1 MSCAKIQR
9 AGNDTCSFHAL
20 ITSLNLQHP
29 KLTWSYNHVTITWL
43 SVYDCCSLLIPSS
56 GQVFCL
62 LTETIFSL
70 AINLNHSVKTKEIVL
85 LSQALLSQK
94 GCVTQKVTLYSDS
107 CPSSHSLLLSSF
119 FIPCNREGEGI
130 PLAGTRKKEK
140 SFWLEAICV
149 LRFLQETLVT
159 RTQANGRKSSQVCY
173 KHQFLISHNRSV
185 ESSWT
190 LFMWTCKT
198 MLWSSFCLP
207 RQFRPGLSSL
217 SRNITL

>member
-1 MSCAKIQR
+1 MIAALFSSPAVDRYSVCWQKL
-9 AGNDTCSFHAL
+9 SFL
-20 ITSLNLQHP
+20 L
-29 KLTWSYNHVTITWL
+29 L
-43 SVYDCCSLLIPSS
+43 SI
-56 GQVFCL
+56 
-62 LTETIFSL
+62 
-70 AINLNHSVKTKEIVL
+70 NHSVKTKEIAL
-85 LSQALLSQK
+85 LSQALVSQK

-119 FIPCNREGEGI
+119 FIPCNHEGEGI
-130 PLAGTRKKEK
+130 PLAGSRRKEK

-159 RTQANGRKSSQVCY
+159 RTQTNGRKSSQVCY

-190 LFMWTCKT
+190 LFMWACKK

-207 RQFRPGLSSL
+207 R
-217 SRNITL
+217 